1 MDDLMHIILEI
12 PKSTI
17 WMSVDAK
24 VVDDEGTL
32 QTMRTAFPLED
43 INAMRKDFLDNL
55 YDDDYNA
62 TYVLTDKGRE
72 LLEHMEDDGK

>member
-12 PKSTI
+12 PKGTI

-32 QTMRTAFPLED
+32 QTMRTAFPLDD

-55 YDDDYNA
+55 YDDDYDA

>member
-1 MDDLMHIILEI
+1 MDELMHIILEI
-12 PKSTI
+12 PKGTVR
-17 WMSVDAK
+17 MEVDAK
-24 VVDDEGTL
+24 VVDDDGALKVMKTKL
-32 QTMRTAFPLED
+32 SLED

-55 YDDDYNA
+55 YDDDYTA